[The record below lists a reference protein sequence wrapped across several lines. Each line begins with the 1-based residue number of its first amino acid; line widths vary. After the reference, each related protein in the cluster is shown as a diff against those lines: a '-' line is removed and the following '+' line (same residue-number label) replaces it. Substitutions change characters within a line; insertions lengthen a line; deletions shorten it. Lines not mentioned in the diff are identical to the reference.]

1 MKSNT
6 FAVMKKEL
14 ARFFGDKR
22 MVLATVILPGFL
34 IYIMYSFMGSA
45 ITSKFETDVGFVPHA
60 QVVNLPQSVAD
71 VLADVAITQTVV
83 QEDKIEG
90 IKKNIAAKSGELLV
104 VFPEDFDQK
113 VAEYDPQSNE
123 AAPNVEIYF
132 NGLDKNSAAAYET
145 FNGVLEQYENSI
157 SNKFDINSG
166 EQSFNLATEKDSAG
180 TVFSSMLPMLLLIF
194 LFSGCMSV
202 APEAIAGEK
211 ERGTIATLLVTP
223 SNRSELA
230 AGKVI
235 ALAIIALLSG
245 ASSTL
250 GTLLSLPKLMG
261 AAGDVS
267 AAVYTASDYLML
279 SGIILSTVLVLV
291 TLISIISAFAKTVK
305 EAQTLVMPLMV
316 VVMFVGVTGLFSEG
330 TASGLA
336 WYFIPVY
343 NTVQCLTGIF
353 SFTASGTYVLVT
365 IGVNLAFTFI
375 GTLVLTKM
383 FDSEKIMFKR

>member
-22 MVLATVILPGFL
+22 MVLATVIVPGLL
-34 IYIMYSFMGSA
+34 IYIMYSFMGNA
-45 ITSKFETDVGFVPHA
+45 ITNKFETDVGFVPDA

-71 VLADVAITQTVV
+71 ILADVALTQTVV

-104 VFPEDFDQK
+104 VFPEDFDKK
-113 VAEYDPQSNE
+113 VSEYDPQSNE

-157 SNKFDINSG
+157 ANKFDINNG
-166 EQSFNLATEKDSAG
+166 EQSFNLASEKDSAG
-180 TVFSSMLPMLLLIF
+180 TVFSSMLPMLILIF

-223 SNRSELA
+223 SKRSELA
-230 AGKVI
+230 TGKII

-250 GTLLSLPKLMG
+250 GTLLSMPKLMG

-279 SGIILSTVLVLV
+279 SGVILSTVLVLV

-316 VVMFVGVTGLFSEG
+316 IVMFVGVTGLFSEG
-330 TASGLA
+330 TASGLV
-336 WYFIPVY
+336 WYLIPVY

-353 SFTASGTYVLVT
+353 SFTASASYVLVS
-365 IGVNLAFTFI
+365 IGANLAFTVI